1 MIDRNGAALSIQVSK
16 RLASNGRHRFSL
28 NVDVS
33 LPAGITILF
42 GPSGSGKTTVLQCI
56 AGLTTPDAGRIAAG
70 DTVLFDSHEG
80 IDVDVSQRSIGYVF
94 QELALFPHLT
104 VEQNVQYGLGKLD
117 AQAKRERTLAILD
130 SFHVAHL
137 LHAYPR
143 DISGGERQ
151 RVALARSLVTMPR
164 VLLLDEPLSGLD
176 VTTKNRIIED
186 LRAWN
191 EARRIPILYV
201 THSRREVF
209 ALGERVVCLENGEIL
224 AQGAPH
230 EVLNQPQHETI
241 AQLAGFENVFDATVL
256 ALHETQ
262 GTMTCR
268 LEDSQV
274 EVEIPLARVEA
285 GARVR
290 LAVRAGDILLATQ
303 PPLFLSARNVVPGK
317 LARLER
323 AEGLVVTAV
332 DCSGVKITVNVT
344 PGACETLKLEPGKEI
359 WLVIKTHSCH
369 LVESRANAGVQKG
382 AGNKRWI
389 DGAHAAKAERGDPRP
404 VAAAA
409 RSFPRLKVLYLLGV
423 TALAFAVPAW
433 SVTRAHRWQFLP
445 ALLAL
450 QVLLL
455 LQARVSAGEIARG
468 ATRLK
473 WLFLF
478 LLLMYTFLP
487 SDSGGNDEIIRWHAV
502 EGWRAIPVNLTGL
515 ATSAMMCLQLM
526 TVILVS
532 AVVRL
537 TGAGTDLID
546 GLRGFGLPKLF
557 VYSVDYTL
565 AMLGGIRRK
574 GMGGGMGGGRGR
586 RAQAVQDAPGPGL
599 IKVLKSLLRGDVGV
613 FTAAVHDSLQ
623 RAQDHVQ
630 QAPGGKLES
639 DLAHDVAVITGISF
653 MMMSLKILK
662 ILPGIPFFSG
672 FKTLLLYP
680 LYFLAAD
687 LTRSRWGGTVCGT
700 IMGVIGFLQGDGR
713 YGAFEIL
720 KHTAPGIVIDLSWP
734 LVRRLPRSMLVFCAV
749 GFIAAIART
758 STEFAT
764 VLLLRPRDEV
774 LLFPFFKL
782 IPNLIAGTLSG
793 MVTYFVLPAFHATRA
808 ARQEAD
814 AAAEPAAAQPGPAP
828 GMAMI
833 AEAPAGE
840 SSVAPTATFGSSMG
854 AGGGGGRGSGGGRGG
869 GGGGG
874 SGTGRA
880 QGD

>member
-1 MIDRNGAALSIQVSK
+1 MS
-16 RLASNGRHRFSL
+16 SNGRHRFSL
-28 NVDVS
+28 DLEVT

-56 AGLTTPDAGRIAAG
+56 AGLLDPDQGRIAVG
-70 DTVLFDSHEG
+70 DAVLFDSQAG
-80 IDVDVSQRSIGYVF
+80 ANVDVAQRSIGYVF

-104 VEQNVQYGLGKLD
+104 VERNVQYGLGKLD
-117 AQAKRERTLAILD
+117 AATRQARTQAILQ

-176 VTTKNRIIED
+176 ATTKNRIIED

-191 EARRIPILYV
+191 EARRIPIVYV

-209 ALGERVVCLENGEIL
+209 ALGEHVVCLENGAMI
-224 AQGAPH
+224 AQGVPH
-230 EVLNQPQHETI
+230 EVLNEPRHETI
-241 AQLAGFENVFDATVL
+241 AQLAGFENVFDATV
-256 ALHETQ
+256 ATLHESH
-262 GTMTCR
+262 GTMTCH
-268 LEDSQV
+268 LEGSAV
-274 EVEIPLARVEA
+274 ELEVPLARMQA

-290 LAVRAGDILLATQ
+290 LAVRAGDILVATQ
-303 PPLFLSARNVVPGK
+303 SPSFLSARNVVPGR
-317 LARLER
+317 LLGLER
-323 AEGLVVTAV
+323 AGALVVATV
-332 DCSGVKITVNVT
+332 DCGGVRASVNLT
-344 PGACETLKLEPGKEI
+344 PSACETLHLEPGKQI

-369 LVESRANAGVQKG
+369 LVESRTNGATPGHANE
-382 AGNKRWI
+382 RWI
-389 DGAHAAKAERGDPRP
+389 QGPAPHPGSAIDDGAMGTPRL
-404 VAAAA
+404 
-409 RSFPRLKVLYLLGV
+409 SFPRLKVLYLLLV
-423 TALAFAVPAW
+423 TGLAFAIPAW
-433 SVTRAHRWQFLP
+433 SFTRGHRWQFLP

-455 LQARVSAGEIARG
+455 LQARVPLLEIARG
-468 ATRLK
+468 ALRLK

-487 SDSGGNDEIIRWHAV
+487 SDSGGHDEIIRWQWL

-537 TGAGTDLID
+537 TGRGTDLID

-565 AMLGGIRRK
+565 ALLGGIRRK
-574 GMGGGMGGGRGR
+574 GMGGGTGGGHGK
-586 RAQAVQDAPGPGL
+586 RAQATDDLPGPGL
-599 IKVLKSLLRGDVGV
+599 LKVLKSLLRGDVGV

-623 RAQDHVQ
+623 RAQQ
-630 QAPGGKLES
+630 QVEQSPAGKLES

-720 KHTAPGIVIDLSWP
+720 KHTAPGLVIDLTWP
-734 LVRRLPRSMLVFCAV
+734 IVRRLPRSMVVFCAV
-749 GFIAAIART
+749 GFVAAIART
-758 STEFAT
+758 TTEFAT

-793 MVTYFVLPAFHATRA
+793 IVTYFVLPAFHATKA
-808 ARQEAD
+808 ARRDPQTVPDVSEMAIVVEAPR
-814 AAAEPAAAQPGPAP
+814 AEPAIVPEVEYRP
-828 GMAMI
+828 GM
-833 AEAPAGE
+833 G
-840 SSVAPTATFGSSMG
+840 G
-854 AGGGGGRGSGGGRGG
+854 GGGGGRGTGGGRGA
-869 GGGGG
+869 G
-874 SGTGRA
+874 SGRGR
-880 QGD
+880 QGPDRG

>member
-1 MIDRNGAALSIQVSK
+1 MNGREENALSIQLRK
-16 RLASNGRHRFSL
+16 RMSSNGRHRFAL
-28 NVDVS
+28 QLDVTLS
-33 LPAGITILF
+33 AGITILF

-56 AGLTTPDAGRIAAG
+56 AGLLDPDEGRVAVG
-70 DTVLFDSHEG
+70 DVVLFDSQAG
-80 IDVDVSQRSIGYVF
+80 VNVKVAQRSIGYVF

-117 AQAKRERTLAILD
+117 AATRQARTQAILE

-137 LHAYPR
+137 LHSYPR

-176 VTTKNRIIED
+176 ASTKNRIIED

-209 ALGERVVCLENGEIL
+209 ALGEHVVCLEDGTMI
-224 AQGAPH
+224 AQGVPH
-230 EVLNQPQHETI
+230 EVLNEPRHETV
-241 AQLAGFENVFDATVL
+241 ALLAGFENVFDATV
-256 ALHETQ
+256 ATLHESQ
-262 GTMTCR
+262 GTMTCH
-268 LEDSQV
+268 LEGSAV
-274 EVEIPLARVEA
+274 ELEVPLARVQP

-290 LAVRAGDILLATQ
+290 IAVRAGDILVATQ
-303 PPLFLSARNVVPGK
+303 RPAFLSARNAVPGR
-317 LARLER
+317 LLSLER
-323 AEGLVVTAV
+323 TGALVVAKV
-332 DCSGVKITVNVT
+332 DGGGFRASVNLT
-344 PGACETLKLEPGKEI
+344 PSACETLRLEPGKEI

-369 LVESRANAGVQKG
+369 LVESRANGVAPSHAKE
-382 AGNKRWI
+382 RWI
-389 DGAHAAKAERGDPRP
+389 QGPAPHARAPLDEEAAPR
-404 VAAAA
+404 
-409 RSFPRLKVLYLLGV
+409 RTFPRLKVVYLLLV
-423 TALAFAVPAW
+423 TALAFAIPAW
-433 SVTRAHRWQFLP
+433 SVTRGHRWQFLP

-455 LQARVSAGEIARG
+455 LQARVSLLEIVRG
-468 ATRLK
+468 ALRLK

-487 SDSGGNDEIIRWHAV
+487 SDTGGHDHIIHWQAV
-502 EGWRAIPVNLTGL
+502 GGWRAISINLTGL

-537 TGAGTDLID
+537 TGRGTDLID

-565 AMLGGIRRK
+565 ALLGGIRRK
-574 GMGGGMGGGRGR
+574 GMGGGTGGGHGR
-586 RAQAVQDAPGPGL
+586 REHAAAEPPGPGL
-599 IKVLKSLLRGDVGV
+599 LKVLKGLLRGDVGV
-613 FTAAVHDSLQ
+613 FTGAVHDSLQ
-623 RAQDHVQ
+623 RAQQHVER
-630 QAPGGKLES
+630 APGGKLDS

-700 IMGVIGFLQGDGR
+700 IMGVIGFMQGDGR

-720 KHTAPGIVIDLSWP
+720 KHATPGVVIDLTWP

-749 GFIAAIART
+749 GFVAAIART
-758 STEFAT
+758 TTEFAT

-808 ARQEAD
+808 AR
-814 AAAEPAAAQPGPAP
+814 AAATPPGPEVPEMTADVAANVP
-828 GMAMI
+828 TVAMSQS
-833 AEAPAGE
+833 G
-840 SSVAPTATFGSSMG
+840 F
-854 AGGGGGRGSGGGRGG
+854 GGGMGSGGSGGRGTGGGRGG
-869 GGGGG
+869 GSGRGRQDLNGG
-874 SGTGRA
+874 
-880 QGD
+880 